1 MSNGPRKINPPF
13 RADVVGSLLRPEH
26 LKEARFKAGKTLGN
40 PLKAKQAAEIS
51 LDELR
56 EIENDCIRDVVKF
69 QEDVGLKVITDGEF
83 RRGSWA
89 YDLVASIV
97 GVELRAQE
105 GPFQAAFQGT
115 TQKSPIAHT
124 DSKLGRKPG
133 GLAVDDYKFTSSLT
147 DRVVKVTV
155 PSPTMLYVRG
165 GRDAINTDVYP
176 DLEGFFEDVGQLYRD
191 EIAELAAAG
200 CTYVQIDNVDTAL
213 LCDPKFQDIARNL
226 GFDPME
232 MLDIQGR
239 MVSDAT
245 RDRPDNVAVSMHL
258 CRGNSQGHWMAQ
270 GGYEFVAEGLFN
282 KFDVDAYFLEY
293 DSERAGDF
301 EPLRFV
307 RPESVVVLGLVTT
320 KTPENDDKETLLRRI
335 EAASK
340 YVAIENLALSP
351 QCGFASD
358 GTGNPITL
366 DDQRRKLELIIEVAE
381 EVWGNT

>member
-1 MSNGPRKINPPF
+1 MPNGPRKLNPPF
-13 RADVVGSLLRPEH
+13 RADVVGSLLRPER
-26 LKEARFKAGKTLGN
+26 LKQARIKAGKTLGN
-40 PLKAKQAAEIS
+40 PLKDKQKPEIT
-51 LDELR
+51 LDGLKQ
-56 EIENDCIRDVVKF
+56 IEDDCIREAVKF
-69 QEDVGLKVITDGEF
+69 QEDVGMQVITDGEF

-115 TQKSPIAHT
+115 AQKSPIAHT
-124 DSKLGRKPG
+124 DGKLGRRPG

-147 DRVVKVTV
+147 SRAVKVTV

-165 GRDAINTDVYP
+165 GRAAINEDVYP
-176 DLEGFFEDVGQLYRD
+176 DIEEFFEDAGRLYRD

-200 CTYVQIDNVDTAL
+200 CAYVQIDNVDTAL

-226 GFDPME
+226 GIDPMD

-239 MVSDAT
+239 MVSAAT
-245 RDRPDNVAVSMHL
+245 RGRPDDIAVSMHL
-258 CRGNSQGHWMAQ
+258 CRGNSQGHWMAR
-270 GGYEFVAEGLFN
+270 GGYEYVAEGLFN

-301 EPLRFV
+301 APLRFV

-320 KTPENDDKETLLRRI
+320 KTPENDDRDTLLRRI
-335 EAASK
+335 EAASA
-340 YVAIENLALSP
+340 YMPLENLALSP

-366 DDQRRKLELIIEVAE
+366 DDQRRKLELILDVSQ
-381 EVWGNT
+381 EVWGGA